1 MPPSATLCA
10 VPLSTTFNSTLERSL
25 LSIDWVLTSGLSAV
39 ESLVSGR
46 LCFPVSASLPFDLVL
61 GRDWLVHCTNSVPD
75 ACFYL
80 SSGLVNLAS
89 FAPDPPALCSSTHS
103 PTMDIDGP
111 EHMFF
116 VPQIYFCS
124 DIYAQPGE
132 WVRRLPPPGTPCPLE
147 LHSIPSHNMSLIECH
162 RALLHQILSGA
173 CADYENDADHIA
185 HIRLARQRQQQVQQG
200 TNISAATISTS
211 DTLDQI
217 YHIYIERLKVLDKGY
232 GDAWTPAIP
241 RLPVTTPMTP
251 KKRGRDDAA
260 DNVFDAFNSV
270 SPVKRGRKAN

>member
-1 MPPSATLCA
+1 MFVL
-10 VPLSTTFNSTLERSL
+10 VNSVCCPFVDNIQFYLERSL

-46 LCFPVSASLPFDLVL
+46 LCLLYRSSSDSVLSLDVQLAVSASLPFDLVL

-111 EHMFF
+111 EPRGIGAEASSSRDTLPILRDIFLGHHATRSRISIFH
-116 VPQIYFCS
+116 S
-124 DIYAQPGE
+124 D
-132 WVRRLPPPGTPCPLE
+132 LPTIKTALE
-147 LHSIPSHNMSLIECH
+147 LHSIPSHNMSLIECR
-162 RALLHQILSGA
+162 RALLHHILSGA

-185 HIRLARQRQQQVQQG
+185 HIYLPYLHRTTQSSRQR
-200 TNISAATISTS
+200 
-211 DTLDQI
+211 L
-217 YHIYIERLKVLDKGY
+217 R
-232 GDAWTPAIP
+232 
-241 RLPVTTPMTP
+241 
-251 KKRGRDDAA
+251 
-260 DNVFDAFNSV
+260 
-270 SPVKRGRKAN
+270 